1 MLPAKLVDAVRDL
14 RYLLNRGY
22 PRDSAVVFVANH
34 HSLKL
39 DERHLLAR
47 CVFSKAEVA
56 SHRGK
61 AVSSAKVRGKRIGVD
76 GYNVLITA
84 ESILAG
90 KRVVRCDDGFIRDL
104 RAIFGKYRMSSAT
117 PRALTKIIKAIAE
130 ARPSEVIIMFD
141 SQVSR
146 SGELAAMVRQQLK
159 RVGLEGDARTAT
171 GVDLKIRGFEV
182 AASSDR
188 AIIER
193 AKAVWDIPAEIMR
206 RRAANVIDLTA
217 I

>member
-1 MLPAKLVDAVRDL
+1 MFPVKLVDAVRDL

-34 HSLKL
+34 HRLKL
-39 DERHLLAR
+39 NERHLLAR

-76 GYNVLITA
+76 GYNVLITV
-84 ESILAG
+84 ESILVG

-117 PRALTKIIKAIAE
+117 PRALTKIIKAIVD

-146 SGELAAMVRQQLK
+146 SGELAAIVRQQLK
-159 RVGLEGDARTAT
+159 RAGLEGDARTST
-171 GVDLKIRGFEV
+171 GVDLKVRGFKV

-193 AKAVWDIPAEIMR
+193 VKAVWDIPAEIMR